1 MDLILYSI
9 SDSDNTI
16 NKTLVNG
23 LAVNINLKRGVNII
37 TPSIPLAD
45 IPGIDLSAFNYAVI
59 PGLGRHYFITQV
71 SNSNGRV
78 WVLELE
84 CDVLETY
91 KADILAANS
100 RFARNI
106 KNGDYLDT
114 AIDMSVIKTVAQYES
129 NETVFTDEST
139 LILTTVGA

>member
-9 SDSDNTI
+9 NDSDNTI

-23 LAVNINLKRGVNII
+23 LTVNINLKRGVNVI

-45 IPGIDLSAFNYAVI
+45 IPGIDLSTFNYASI
-59 PGLGRHYFITQV
+59 PGLGRKYFVNQV
-71 SNSNGRV
+71 SNTNGRI
-78 WVLELE
+78 WVLELT
-84 CDVLETY
+84 CDALETY
-91 KADILAANS
+91 KADILASNA
-100 RFARNI
+100 RFTRNI

-114 AIDMSVIKTVAQYES
+114 TIDMSVIKTVAQYES
-129 NETVFTDEST
+129 NETVFTDQRT

>member
-9 SDSDNTI
+9 NDSDNTI

-23 LAVNINLKRGVNII
+23 LTVNINLKRGVNVI

-45 IPGIDLSAFNYAVI
+45 IPGIDLTAFNYAVI
-59 PGLGRHYFITQV
+59 PGLGRHYFVTQV
-71 SNSNGRV
+71 SNTNGRV
-78 WVLELE
+78 WVLELQ
-84 CDVLETY
+84 CDALETY
-91 KADILAANS
+91 KADILAANA
-100 RFARNI
+100 RFTRNI

-114 AIDMSVIKTVAQYES
+114 NIDMSVIKTVAQYES
-129 NETVFTDEST
+129 NETVFTDQRT

>member
-9 SDSDNTI
+9 NDSDNTI

-23 LAVNINLKRGVNII
+23 LTVNINLKRGVNVI

-59 PGLGRHYFITQV
+59 PGLGRHYFVNQV
-71 SNSNGRV
+71 SNTNGRV

-84 CDVLETY
+84 CDVIETY
-91 KADILAANS
+91 KADILAANA
-100 RFARNI
+100 RFTRNI
-106 KNGDYLDT
+106 KTGDYFDT
-114 AIDMSVIKTVAQYES
+114 TIDMSTLTTVQQYDS
-129 NETVFTDEST
+129 NATAFVGDST
-139 LILTTVGA
+139 IILTTIGA

>member
-9 SDSDNTI
+9 NDSDNTI

-23 LAVNINLKRGVNII
+23 LTVNINLKRGVNVI

-45 IPGIDLSAFNYAVI
+45 IPGIDLSAFNYASI
-59 PGLGRHYFITQV
+59 PGLGRKYFVNQV
-71 SNSNGRV
+71 SNTNGRV

-100 RFARNI
+100 RFTRNI
-106 KNGDYLDT
+106 KTGDYFNAD
-114 AIDMSVIKTVAQYES
+114 IDMSTLTTVQQYDSDVTAFDGE
-129 NETVFTDEST
+129 ETI
-139 LILTTVGA
+139 ILTTLGA

>member
-9 SDSDNTI
+9 SDSNNTI

-23 LAVNINLKRGVNII
+23 STVNINLKRGVNII

-114 AIDMSVIKTVAQYES
+114 AIDMSVIKTAAKYES
-129 NETVFTDEST
+129 NETVFTDKST

>member
-9 SDSDNTI
+9 NDSDNTI

-23 LAVNINLKRGVNII
+23 LTVNINLKRGVNVI

-59 PGLGRHYFITQV
+59 PGLGRHYFVTQV
-71 SNSNGRV
+71 SNTNGRV

-84 CDVLETY
+84 CDVIETY
-91 KADILAANS
+91 KADILAANA
-100 RFARNI
+100 RFTRNI
-106 KNGDYLDT
+106 KTGDYFN
-114 AIDMSVIKTVAQYES
+114 ASVDMSALTTVQQYDS
-129 NETVFTDEST
+129 NATAFVGDST
-139 LILTTVGA
+139 IILTTIGA

>member
-9 SDSDNTI
+9 NDSDNTI

-23 LAVNINLKRGVNII
+23 LTVNINLKRGVNVI

-59 PGLGRHYFITQV
+59 PGLGRHYFVNQV
-71 SNSNGRV
+71 SNTNGRV

-84 CDVLETY
+84 CDVIETY

-100 RFARNI
+100 RFTRNI
-106 KNGDYLDT
+106 KTGDYFDT
-114 AIDMSVIKTVAQYES
+114 TIDMSTLKTVQQYDS
-129 NETVFTDEST
+129 DTTAFVGDST
-139 LILTTVGA
+139 IILTTIGA